1 MEIVCIDKKAFDEIC
16 NHFSE
21 YEDRVNRLCRP
32 NQDLGLKN
40 WMDNQDV
47 CQILRISKRTLQVYR
62 EKGLI
67 PFARIKHKIFYKPRI
82 FRDSLTALIT
92 PLKRRDHEQLFY
104 RQDRSAYRRDS

>member
-16 NHFSE
+16 SQFNEF
-21 YEDRVNRLCRP
+21 EDRVNRLCRP

-67 PFARIKHKIFYKPRI
+67 PFARIKHKIFYKPEDIKRFI
-82 FRDSLTALIT
+82 DSTYHPIKK
-92 PLKRRDHEQLFY
+92 KRP
-104 RQDRSAYRRDS
+104 